1 MKHAIKNRVVAVVA
15 LAAVIAALVFFGLW
29 RQAEGQSAD
38 QQKQLDQTF
47 ATQFSQLYSN
57 LFCTEPGEEVQRESP
72 GQAAVCEA
80 VFDSTSY
87 QDNTALGEIM
97 RNLCDLARQEDTTSL
112 QKIAQEIAQE
122 DELVE
127 KLGYLRLH
135 LGDAD
140 LAQEVLMMLRKG

>member
-1 MKHAIKNRVVAVVA
+1 MKHAIKNRIIAVIA
-15 LAAVIAALVFFGLW
+15 LAAVVAALVFFGLW
-29 RQAEGQSAD
+29 RQAEGQRAE

-57 LFCTEPGEEVQRESP
+57 LFCTEPGEEAQRESL

-87 QDNTALGEIM
+87 QDNTALGKIM
-97 RNLCDLARQEDTTSL
+97 RNLCDFARQEDTTSL
-112 QKIAQEIAQE
+112 QKITQE

-135 LGDAD
+135 LEDAD

>member
-1 MKHAIKNRVVAVVA
+1 LKHAIKNRIIAVIA
-15 LAAVIAALVFFGLW
+15 LAAVVAALVFFGLW
-29 RQAEGQSAD
+29 RQAEGQRAE

-57 LFCTEPGEEVQRESP
+57 LFCTEPGEEAQRESL

-97 RNLCDLARQEDTTSL
+97 RNLCDFARQEDTTSL
-112 QKIAQEIAQE
+112 QKITQE

-135 LGDAD
+135 LEDAD

>member
-1 MKHAIKNRVVAVVA
+1 MKHAIKNRIIAVIA
-15 LAAVIAALVFFGLW
+15 LAAVVAALVFFGLW
-29 RQAEGQSAD
+29 RQAEGQRAE

-57 LFCTEPGEEVQRESP
+57 LFCTEPGEEAQRESL

-97 RNLCDLARQEDTTSL
+97 RNLCDFARQEDTTSL
-112 QKIAQEIAQE
+112 QKITQE

-135 LGDAD
+135 LEDAD